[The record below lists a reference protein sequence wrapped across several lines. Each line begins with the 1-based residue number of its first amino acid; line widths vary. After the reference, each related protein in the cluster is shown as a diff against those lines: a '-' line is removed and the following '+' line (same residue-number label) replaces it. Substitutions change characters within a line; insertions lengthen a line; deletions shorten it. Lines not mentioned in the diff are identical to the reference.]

1 MHSRRSVSSL
11 SRRLRHAP
19 RSVCALAFCAVCIA
33 QMPWAG
39 AQGVAAHNC
48 CVQPSGVLQLE
59 AMAQA
64 EVTPDRAVAAFAAV
78 RSGPDVAALN
88 AEVAK
93 LLDSAVKAARATP
106 GMQVQTGSF
115 QTQPRYK
122 VVAGQSQQ
130 DGWTV
135 RAQLI
140 VKSADFAA
148 VGRLAGQLA
157 QSLQVESTGSE
168 ISTELQARE
177 LAKLTQMAIAK
188 YRTQAQAAA
197 HDFGY
202 SGYVLRDVNIGGLQG
217 AAPAPRPMF
226 RAMAAAPMGEQAV
239 PIEAGVQTL
248 GVSVSGSVQLQR

>member
-1 MHSRRSVSSL
+1 MHPRPFASVHA
-11 SRRLRHAP
+11 RRLFRWP
-19 RSVCALAFCAVCIA
+19 RMLPALALCAAGIGPVPFA
-33 QMPWAG
+33 Q
-39 AQGVAAHNC
+39 AQGTSAANC
-48 CVQPSGVLQLE
+48 CAQPSGVVQLE
-59 AMAQA
+59 AMAQT
-64 EVTPDRAVAAFAAV
+64 EVTPDRAVAALAAV

-88 AEVAK
+88 AEVTK
-93 LLDSAVKAARATP
+93 LLDNAVKAAHATS
-106 GMQVQTGSF
+106 GVQVQTGSF

-135 RAQLI
+135 RAQILL
-140 VKSADFAA
+140 KSADFAA

-168 ISTELQARE
+168 ISPELQARE

-188 YRTQAQAAA
+188 YRAQAQAAA

-202 SGYVLRDVNIGGLQG
+202 AGYVLREVNIGGLQG

-226 RAMAAAPMGEQAV
+226 RAMAAAPMAEQAV